1 MSLQDLAP
9 VNSQRAL
16 QTAINAFGRFVA
28 AQGVSMDFIAAS
40 LADDESEAV
49 FVKLMDRFGVH
60 LAFVEGRGGKPL
72 AKNSVMSYYRH
83 VKNHRATI
91 EKKLL
96 KMGQT
101 LERHCLKR
109 IDCGMVKKAPACTK
123 EDVRIIMDGLYYD
136 AASPK
141 DYQDAALLALVW
153 YAFGR
158 ASDLGFVVKG
168 NLSVS
173 AAGVVFVRLIRVK
186 TSDEQGISLFPDKNS
201 FITCPLH
208 AIAMALVM
216 QDAPCAQLL
225 DHRHLA
231 AGRDESMTAP
241 VDVPLGEA
249 LVACENDDT
258 PSEPP
263 QKKRKLPEKNMK
275 IHAYVDRVVK
285 TASAAQAKA
294 VPTAN
299 LTSHSFRRGG
309 AQHANGDPLLSAQWI
324 FDRGSW
330 NMTATNKAFAYVFN
344 TTSEDQK
351 VARVL
356 SGWDS
361 SKKPPVPT
369 LSWFDSASRQQALS
383 LGNLLFQPSVCTQDP
398 EK

>member
-1 MSLQDLAP
+1 
-9 VNSQRAL
+9 
-16 QTAINAFGRFVA
+16 
-28 AQGVSMDFIAAS
+28 
-40 LADDESEAV
+40 
-49 FVKLMDRFGVH
+49 
-60 LAFVEGRGGKPL
+60 
-72 AKNSVMSYYRH
+72 
-83 VKNHRATI
+83 
-91 EKKLL
+91 
-96 KMGQT
+96 MGQT
-101 LERHCLKR
+101 LECHCLKR
-109 IDCGMVKKAPACTK
+109 IEGRMTY
-123 EDVRIIMDGLYYD
+123 EFSWTDGLYYD
-136 AASPK
+136 ATSPK
-141 DYQDAALLALVW
+141 DYQDAALLALMW

-173 AAGVVFVRLIRVK
+173 ADGVVFVRLIRVK

-225 DHRHLA
+225 DHPHHA
-231 AGRDESMTAP
+231 ASCDESMTAP
-241 VDVPLGEA
+241 VDVPLAEA

-258 PSEPP
+258 PSEPH
-263 QKKRKLPEKNMK
+263 QKKRKLPEENMK
-275 IHAYVDRVVK
+275 IHAYVNRVVK
-285 TASAAQAKA
+285 TAAAAQATA
-294 VPTAN
+294 VPTVN

-383 LGNLLFQPSVCTQDP
+383 LGNLLFQPSVSP
-398 EK
+398 EKKLNARVAEILTAAQIQHFPEVLERYPMCPYA